1 LSSNPIKRDNSHH
14 IEKIVDSSLFPLRM
28 PDEVNT
34 SVEFKSRNC
43 GNRAIVGAKPSQSL
57 HNCVDAAQNIDAGVR
72 VK

>member
-1 LSSNPIKRDNSHH
+1 
-14 IEKIVDSSLFPLRM
+14 M